1 MGRRS
6 AIPLFRAV
14 DLALDRATFYLRPDW
29 FYPAFPVLAEE
40 VGFEPT
46 GQVKADTTDFKSV
59 RLCPLAHSS
68 ILSGFSYQ
76 TQSHMAPYKDCNGV
90 LFT

>member
-1 MGRRS
+1 MPRAPLLTGKNRS
-6 AIPLFRAV
+6 FKWIGFSYSTFPRLSTVAQNCRALLFICVQTSYQLAPLCM
-14 DLALDRATFYLRPDW
+14 
-29 FYPAFPVLAEE
+29 AEE

-68 ILSGFSYQ
+68 I
-76 TQSHMAPYKDCNGV
+76 
-90 LFT
+90 